1 MKMIETAPDWREI
14 IKKNFDKFME
24 MSSNLDVLES
34 INKCNKQYVYWDKFK
49 YIWKLDSISPE
60 IAWSILRANRNYR
73 IRKTPLVDT
82 KGNFFVYWLPD
93 SLLKEL
99 HYLDQHASGEILVDH
114 PDVPA
119 REKNRFLVSSLME
132 EAIASSQLEGAVTT
146 RKVAK
151 EMLRFGK
158 KPENHALQM
167 CYNNYLTISHIKD
180 SIDKPLSID
189 LLNAFQASMTQDTLE
204 DPTTS
209 GRFRTNKDDPIEVV
223 NQYGETL
230 HIPPPPEELPERMK
244 LLCEYANENDSDE
257 FTHPVV
263 KAIVLHF
270 WLAYVHPYVDGNGR
284 TARAL
289 FYWYM
294 LKNKYWLTEYLSI
307 SRIIKRAPSQY
318 YKAFLYSEND
328 EQDLTYF
335 LSFHL
340 RAIHLSIEELRKY
353 LARKTSELKE
363 ATSSL
368 IHYPGLNDRQSGL
381 IYYALRE
388 LDVMYSIESHMN
400 TSSITYETAR
410 KDLLLLEKK
419 GLLEKF
425 KKGKTFYYVPVKNL
439 EKKLKLPKRNSK

>member
-1 MKMIETAPDWREI
+1 MKMIETAPNWKEI
-14 IKKNFDKFME
+14 INKNLEKYVE
-24 MSSNLDVLES
+24 ISSNSDVSEF
-34 INKCNKQYVYWDKFK
+34 INKCNKDYIYWDKFK
-49 YIWKLDSISPE
+49 YVCKLDSISPE
-60 IAWSILRANRNYR
+60 IAWSFLRVSRNYR
-73 IRKTPLVDT
+73 KRKIPLIDT
-82 KGNFFVYWLPD
+82 KGNYFGYWLPD
-93 SLLKEL
+93 SFLKEL

-119 REKNRFLVSSLME
+119 REKERFLVSSVME

-158 KPENHALQM
+158 KPENHAQQM
-167 CYNNYLTISHIKD
+167 CYNNYSTIRHIKD
-180 SIDKPLSID
+180 TIDKPLSIE
-189 LLNAFQASMTQDTLE
+189 LLNSFQASMTKNTLD
-204 DPTTS
+204 DPDTS

-223 NQYGETL
+223 SQEGETL
-230 HIPPPPEELPERMK
+230 HIPPPPDELQKRMEQ
-244 LLCEYANENDSDE
+244 LCKYANENDNDE

-263 KAIVLHF
+263 KAIILHF
-270 WLAYVHPYVDGNGR
+270 WLAYVHPFVDGNGR

-318 YKAFLYSEND
+318 YKAFLYSEKD
-328 EQDLTYF
+328 EQDITYF

-340 RAIHLSIEELRKY
+340 RAIHLAIEELRKY
-353 LARKTSELKE
+353 LVRKTKEIKE

-381 IYYALRE
+381 IYQSLRN
-388 LDVMYSIESHMN
+388 LDVIYSIESHMN
-400 TSSITYETAR
+400 TCSITYETAR

-419 GLLEKF
+419 GLLDKF
-425 KKGKTFYYVPVKNL
+425 KKGKTFYYVPAKNL
-439 EKKLKLPKRNSK
+439 DKKLKLSN